1 MITLYTAGTPN
12 GRKISIALLELELA
26 ADIRPIDLGK
36 GEQNTPAFG
45 KLNPNNKIP
54 LIVDQDNGQVVF
66 ESGAILIYLAEK
78 TGRLLSTEPAKRM
91 PTLQWLFMQVG
102 SVGPMLGQL
111 WWFRHGTKEHNGQ
124 ALDRYGREVER
135 IYGVFDRRLADV
147 SYVAGDDYSIAD
159 IANFTWLRTHDEL
172 GIDIEAYP
180 HVKAWLDRIGRR
192 PAVQR
197 GLHIPESVDG

>member
-12 GRKISIALLELELA
+12 GRKISIALQELELA

-111 WWFRHGTKEHNGQ
+111 WWFKHGTREHNRQ